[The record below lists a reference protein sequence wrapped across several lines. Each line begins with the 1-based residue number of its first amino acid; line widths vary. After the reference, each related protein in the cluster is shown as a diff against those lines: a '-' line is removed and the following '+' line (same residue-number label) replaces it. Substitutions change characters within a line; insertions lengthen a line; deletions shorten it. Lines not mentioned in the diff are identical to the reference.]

1 MSDLTDSLKS
11 KLEQLEN
18 ELQISKER
26 LKEVQQ
32 LSHIAQWHVD
42 LTTGVP
48 FWSDED
54 YRILGYKP
62 NEVEPSWDLM
72 LSHIHPEDMDIIM
85 KGREVLFEKGWVES
99 EYRIIQK
106 GGEIRFIYSKN
117 MIENDDQGN
126 PILIRGIFWDIT
138 EQKNQEQEISR
149 LKAALQMSSK
159 IV

>member
-1 MSDLTDSLKS
+1 MSDLIDALKS
-11 KLEQLEN
+11 KLEQNEN
-18 ELQISKER
+18 ELKVCKER

-54 YRILGYKP
+54 YRILGYRPGEIK
-62 NEVEPSWDLM
+62 PSWDLM

-85 KGREVLFEKGWVES
+85 QGREELFEKGCVES
-99 EYRIIQK
+99 EYRIVQK
-106 GGEIRFIYSKN
+106 KGEVRFIYSKN

-126 PILIRGIFWDIT
+126 PIFLRGIFRDIT

-149 LKAALQMSSK
+149 LKAALLMAGK
-159 IV
+159 MD